1 VAMKKKEK
9 DRTEVVETV
18 GIDLCGALRFV
29 TLLQQLASKKKK
41 ENGKKKKK
49 KKLVVGVVAIVIERS
64 VMMCRDVLVRPN
76 FRVFLEFDFVF
87 VFWNGNKTHH
97 SHSH

>member
-1 VAMKKKEK
+1 MKKKEK

-29 TLLQQLASKKKK
+29 TLLQQLASKKRRKM
-41 ENGKKKKK
+41 GKKQN
-49 KKLVVGVVAIVIERS
+49 KLVVGVVAIDIERS